1 MRIAYTEGNI
11 VVARI
16 EDKNHVG
23 IVTNVRKKKNQ
34 ILGYDIRIER
44 GGGYCMTQID
54 KPKSKY
60 SIDSNLTAVFMQN
73 TDKPTNLHINS
84 SLGHTRANYSD
95 NVEMDLEMGHFEKCS
110 DFSFPVVG
118 PRSF

>member
-11 VVARI
+11 VVMRI

-34 ILGYDIRIER
+34 ILGYDVRSER
-44 GGGYCMTQID
+44 GGGYCMVQID

-73 TDKPTNLHINS
+73 TDTPTQLYLDN

-95 NVEMDLEMGHFEKCS
+95 NVEMTIDHYEKCA